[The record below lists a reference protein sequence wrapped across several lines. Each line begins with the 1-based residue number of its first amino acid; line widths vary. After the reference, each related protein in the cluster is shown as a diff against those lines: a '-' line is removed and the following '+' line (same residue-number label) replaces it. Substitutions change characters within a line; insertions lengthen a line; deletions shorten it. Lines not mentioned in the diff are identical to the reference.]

1 MDEYISIDKLIK
13 LAKSKGIN
21 FGSGDPYNRLR
32 YYTKIGW
39 LSHMIRRADRHGNIK
54 GHYPAWSVDRLVLIE
69 DLKSQGYTNEEISE
83 KLKTKTKVEGVFM
96 ALASPEIR
104 KQLISYLILIAVS
117 LVLANEIGAIQLGKL
132 KSQIMTVDDLNQQM
146 QIVQNGTS
154 FVPKN
159 QSRIF
164 VTATKIK
171 ANSRVYIA
179 FTQNYTPANR
189 YWVSKIVQQDGFEVE
204 LDAPVLN
211 NVEFNWWLTQ

>member
-13 LAKSKGIN
+13 LAKSRGVN

-39 LSHMIRRADRHGNIK
+39 LSHMIRRSDRRGNIK
-54 GHYPAWSVDRLVLIE
+54 GHYPIWSVDRLVLIE

-83 KLKTKTKVEGVFM
+83 KLKTKTKVESVLM
-96 ALASPEIR
+96 AFTSPDIR
-104 KQLISYLILIAVS
+104 KQALSYFVLIAVS
-117 LVLANEIGAIQLGKL
+117 LILANEMGAIHLGKL
-132 KSQIMTVDDLNQQM
+132 KSQIVSVDDMNQQM
-146 QIVQNGTS
+146 QIIQNGTS

-159 QSRIF
+159 QKRIF

-171 ANSRVYIA
+171 ANSRVYIS
-179 FTQNYTPANR
+179 FTQNYSPANR
-189 YWVSKIVQQDGFEVE
+189 YWVSNIKQQDGFEVE
-204 LDAPVLN
+204 LDAPVAD